1 MGRITANDRMWDIID
16 RCREGN
22 IKNFGDF
29 YGDKLVEVSDGV
41 TAVYSEHNKNYVL

>member
-22 IKNFGDF
+22 IKEFGVF
-29 YGDKLVEVSDGV
+29 YGNNRDS
-41 TAVYSEHNKNYVL
+41 VYGELCCRTGLYTL